1 MEIDKLK
8 TGQRLKKFLLMHFDD
23 LQKAAV
29 FLDTTTGSLRN
40 SYFNGRSLPGG
51 ELIAKLQKK
60 GCDIN
65 WLFYGKQAGE
75 KPVDPPKLEFRL
87 EDKVPTVKPDMVDLS
102 DWWQSEVIDHRPDD
116 HVFVQADAANC
127 ASMAPLIAPGDV
139 ALISFTQKAVDGDI
153 VAARWQDNKGEFK
166 VFYNHQGNPGQ
177 IVLTAYNQSAPPVF
191 LKRQQVKLYKVVLIK
206 KK

>member
-8 TGQRLKKFLLMHFDD
+8 TGLRLKKFLLMHFDD
-23 LQKAAV
+23 LQAAAK

-65 WLFYGKQAGE
+65 WLFYGRQAGD
-75 KPVDPPKLEFRL
+75 KAIDPPKLEFRL
-87 EDKVPTVKPDMVDLS
+87 EEKVPPVKPEIVDLA
-102 DWWQSEVIDHRPDD
+102 DWWQSEVIDHKPED
-116 HVFVQADAANC
+116 HVFLQTDNANC
-127 ASMAPLIAPGDV
+127 ASMAPLLSPGDL
-139 ALISFTQKAVDGDI
+139 ALISFSQKPQDGDI
-153 VAARWQDNKGEFK
+153 VAARWEENKGEFK
-166 VFYNHQGNPGQ
+166 VFNNNQGNPGQ
-177 IVLTAYNQSAPPVF
+177 IILTAYNQSVPPLF
-191 LKRQQVKLYKVVLIK
+191 LKRQQVKVYKVVLIK